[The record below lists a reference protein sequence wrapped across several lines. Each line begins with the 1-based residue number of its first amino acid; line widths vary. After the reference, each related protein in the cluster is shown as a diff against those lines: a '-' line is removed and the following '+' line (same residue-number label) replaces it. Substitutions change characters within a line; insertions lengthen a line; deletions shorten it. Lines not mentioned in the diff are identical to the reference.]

1 MARASLSCLNPMGTG
16 RVQGRGEFQFVCF
29 SNKLWGQE
37 LACSCSVILFLSEP
51 AFFFCFLF
59 LFSLS
64 PEASPIQMLLLRSPE
79 GESNGCFWSI
89 GDCLPFVDE
98 RPVWGVN
105 DKFIFFCLERLA
117 WPFSG
122 QTHLKDMIEQF
133 HLGRFSFTVSRDAF
147 RVPLPGMPS
156 DIKRGMISLDCSL
169 QRKI

>member
-1 MARASLSCLNPMGTG
+1 MGMG

-51 AFFFCFLF
+51 AFFFFFLLSIFVFF
-59 LFSLS
+59 LPWGLTHPNAFVTKPRGKVKWLFVVYRGLS
-64 PEASPIQMLLLRSPE
+64 ALYWWETSVGSKWQIH
-79 GESNGCFWSI
+79 
-89 GDCLPFVDE
+89 
-98 RPVWGVN
+98 
-105 DKFIFFCLERLA
+105 FFCLERLA
-117 WPFSG
+117 WSFSG
-122 QTHLKDMIEQF
+122 QMHLKDMIERF

-147 RVPLPGMPS
+147 RVPLPGMSS